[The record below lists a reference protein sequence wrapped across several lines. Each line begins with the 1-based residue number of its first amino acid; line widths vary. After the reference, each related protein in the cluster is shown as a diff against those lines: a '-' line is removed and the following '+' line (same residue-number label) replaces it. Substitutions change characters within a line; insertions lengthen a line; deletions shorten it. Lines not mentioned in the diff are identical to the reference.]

1 MGISTFTSKE
11 FVIFCRLSGWLAMYE
26 MGSFPWI
33 TRGYHGSWEDRL
45 CHGGVSLSPPIYFAT
60 LICNA
65 NINPTNHLPEH
76 TMIPSPSLHQNLQY
90 FVISIRIY
98 PLISLWKAPPKP
110 TKTLRACHG
119 ALRSPGAL
127 CARHRG
133 TLAELFYLVDGSAR
147 FSNFDLQVFQ
157 PRPMNAQRGKPPT
170 CHVSHGEKMLEIEV
184 KPHRNS
190 MK

>member
-1 MGISTFTSKE
+1 
-11 FVIFCRLSGWLAMYE
+11 MYE

-33 TRGYHGSWEDRL
+33 TRDYHGSWEDRL

-90 FVISIRIY
+90 FVLSIRIY
-98 PLISLWKAPPKP
+98 PF
-110 TKTLRACHG
+110 
-119 ALRSPGAL
+119 LRSQPKRSALATEPPGAL

-157 PRPMNAQRGKPPT
+157 PRPTNAQRGKPPT
-170 CHVSHGEKMLEIEV
+170 CHVSHGDERCWK
-184 KPHRNS
+184 
-190 MK
+190 